1 MCNPESQMEPNG
13 VSAVGYFLKCLLKL
27 ALIVA
32 WLGSYGLLGWFAWQ
46 AGRKDY
52 HRDML
57 KELEIKQGAPVLI
70 YGPEELWQKMEGK

>member
-32 WLGSYGLLGWFAWQ
+32 WLGSYGLLGWLAWQ
-46 AGRKDY
+46 GGRKEY
-52 HRDML
+52 HREIL
-57 KELEIKQGAPVLI
+57 QELEQKGGAPCLLYPPDCMEFV
-70 YGPEELWQKMEGK
+70 PE